1 MQLIRVERFTAISC
15 NEFLFPH
22 TVVNTRTH
30 VRMHTYA
37 RTRCN
42 PIFVQ
47 NTRYTAIV
55 HYLVTENEEECF
67 RLNSS
72 PYAGGEQQ
80 GVEGEDGNANQ
91 QADYK
96 RSRTLVEQQQR
107 RRPRPQVEGGAASVA
122 NLLALCSASLDG
134 QRYSFKISAS
144 ADNESCE

>member
-1 MQLIRVERFTAISC
+1 MRGT
-15 NEFLFPH
+15 
-22 TVVNTRTH
+22 
-30 VRMHTYA
+30 
-37 RTRCN
+37 
-42 PIFVQ
+42 
-47 NTRYTAIV
+47 
-55 HYLVTENEEECF
+55 LVTENEEECF

-96 RSRTLVEQQQR
+96 RSRYKQQQR
-107 RRPRPQVEGGAASVA
+107 RRPRPQVGGGAASVA

-144 ADNESCE
+144 ADNESYE